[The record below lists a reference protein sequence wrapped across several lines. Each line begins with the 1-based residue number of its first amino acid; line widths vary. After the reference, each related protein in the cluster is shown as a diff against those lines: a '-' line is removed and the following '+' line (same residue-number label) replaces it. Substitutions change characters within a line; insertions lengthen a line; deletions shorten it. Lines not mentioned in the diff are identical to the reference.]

1 MSDAAPIDRSRRT
14 LVFVEVGA
22 LPMLPTALRLAG
34 AGQPTIV
41 PGSCSPEAGL
51 REALRVVETCS
62 GVRDAI
68 IVVAPCSF
76 GVAPGGQHEARSRLA
91 QSLLRRSSGGRT
103 GSLTF
108 VLADGCES
116 EQKSQ
121 VLGLVDALTNELGCV
136 GVSARFTPRAAKLD
150 SLRESPT
157 SLLAQAS

>member
-1 MSDAAPIDRSRRT
+1 

-22 LPMLPTALRLAG
+22 LPMLPAALRLAD

-41 PGSCSPEAGL
+41 PGSSPEAGL
-51 REALRVVETCS
+51 REALRAVETCS

-76 GVAPGGQHEARSRLA
+76 GAALGDQHEARSRLA
-91 QSLLRRSSGGRT
+91 QSLLRRSSGGKT

-121 VLGLVDALTNELGCV
+121 VLGLVDALTNELGCL

-150 SLRESPT
+150 SLSTSQT